1 MDIPLVHLEFT
12 PGGRSG
18 FPPAATL
25 LASLRRGFLPAFR
38 HAVGCAA
45 EGGGCGAGCGCPC
58 RRVFAQE
65 LAADPTALR
74 RYQKP
79 PLPFAFS
86 LQPAAPGGGED
97 LGLLLFGTAVTHL
110 DLFIA
115 ATLELLEPCSA
126 GDLQVAAVAA
136 DGGRVPIPSGIHPAE
151 FPSLPLLSLDE
162 LLEPCRGRVTE
173 VTIELL
179 SPLRLLQGG
188 APMRHIPFPP
198 LAGALFR
205 RISSLAYYYGGRELP
220 FDFKWLASLASLVDC
235 SRSELVRTPFGVTGR
250 LTYSGDLEDLLPF
263 LTLGSLL
270 NVGKGAA
277 YGMGSYR
284 LLTT

>member
-1 MDIPLVHLEFT
+1 MDIPIVHLEFT
-12 PGGRSG
+12 ASGRCGS
-18 FPPAATL
+18 PPAANL
-25 LASLRRGFLPAFR
+25 LSSLRKGFPTAFR
-38 HAVGCAA
+38 RATGCAA
-45 EGGGCGAGCGCPC
+45 EGGECGDGGGCPC
-58 RRVFAQE
+58 RTVFGQE

-79 PLPFAFS
+79 PLPFAFR
-86 LQPAAPGGGED
+86 LQPAGRGGGED
-97 LGLLLFGTAVTHL
+97 LALLLFGAAVTHL

-115 ATLELLEPCSA
+115 ATLDLLGPCSQ
-126 GDLQVAAVAA
+126 GGLLVSAVAA

-173 VTIELL
+173 VTIEIL

-188 APMRHIPFPP
+188 APLRHIPFAP

-205 RISSLAYYYGGRELP
+205 RISSLAYYYGGRELGCE
-220 FDFKWLASLASLVDC
+220 FKWLASLASQVAC

-250 LTYSGDLEDLLPF
+250 VTYAGDLEEFLPF
-263 LTLGSLL
+263 ISLGSLL

-284 LLTT
+284 ILTP